1 MTNKPKPKLPC
12 DGCAHLIIAME
23 KSIVCA
29 RLDGG
34 AGLVGKDEAAKCER
48 RVAREARNG

>member
-34 AGLVGKDEAAKCER
+34 AGLVSREEAAHCPR
-48 RVAREARNG
+48 RVVKEVRNG

>member
-34 AGLVGKDEAAKCER
+34 AGLVGRDEAAKCVR
-48 RVAREARNG
+48 RVVKGARP